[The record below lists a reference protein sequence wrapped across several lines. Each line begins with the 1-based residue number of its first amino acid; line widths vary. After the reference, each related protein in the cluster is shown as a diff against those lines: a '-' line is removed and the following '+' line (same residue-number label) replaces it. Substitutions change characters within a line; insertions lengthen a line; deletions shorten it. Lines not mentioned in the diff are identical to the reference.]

1 VFVIA
6 VSLLA
11 AVWPGLRAARLQPVD
26 AMRQR

>member
-1 VFVIA
+1 L
-6 VSLLA
+6 VSLIA